1 MTMIPL
7 SRADLHIHSNHS
19 DGTASVA
26 AILGRAAAAGLQA
39 IAITDHDT
47 IAGAL
52 DARHMARE
60 FGVEVVVGEEVSTA
74 EGHLLALFLE
84 HELPPGRPAAETIA
98 AAHAQGGLCVAAHP
112 YDRSTPSLGAHRLHA
127 RCAGPRQ
134 GEWQLDAIEG
144 LNAGVLWPQRGSN
157 LAARQVAHAL
167 RLPIVAGSDAHSLA
181 TIGQAYTLFHGTSA
195 SDLYRAIVAGEVG
208 WAGGYWTLGHYLDM
222 CQQWIWQRGPH
233 GLLRLALDGAGI
245 TRRRPAAPE
254 GFAAAR
260 PIEKEIAL

>member
-1 MTMIPL
+1 MTMVPL

-26 AILGRAAAAGLQA
+26 AILARAAAAGLQT

-47 IAGAL
+47 ISGAL
-52 DARHMARE
+52 AARRLARE

-112 YDRSTPSLGAHRLHA
+112 YDRSTPSLGAHGMLA
-127 RCAGPRQ
+127 RCAA

-144 LNAGVLWPQRGSN
+144 LNAGVLWHQRGSN
-157 LAARQVAHAL
+157 LAARHAAL
-167 RLPIVAGSDAHSLA
+167 ALGLPIVAGSDAHSLA
-181 TIGQAYTLFHGTSA
+181 TLGQAYTLFPGA
-195 SDLYRAIVAGEVG
+195 GAGDLYRAIVAGQVG
-208 WAGGYWTLGHYLDM
+208 WGGGCWTLGHYLDV
-222 CQQWIWQRGPH
+222 CQQWIAQRGPL

-245 TRRRPAAPE
+245 TRRQPAAPE

-260 PIEKEIAL
+260 PIEKEIVL

>member
-1 MTMIPL
+1 MNTSPL

-19 DGTASVA
+19 DGTASVS
-26 AILGRAAAAGLQA
+26 AILARAAAAGLQA

-52 DARHMARE
+52 AARRLARE

-74 EGHLLALFLE
+74 EGHLLALFIE
-84 HELPPGRPAAETIA
+84 RELPPGRPAAETIA

-112 YDRSTPSLGAHRLHA
+112 YDRSTPSLGSHGLLA
-127 RCAGPRQ
+127 RCGGPRQ

-144 LNAGVLWPQRGSN
+144 LNAGVFWSQRGCN
-157 LAARQVAHAL
+157 LAACQAARAL
-167 RLPIVAGSDAHSLA
+167 GLPAIGGSDAHSLA
-181 TIGQAYTLFHGTSA
+181 TLGRAYTLFPGAGA
-195 SDLYRAIVAGEVG
+195 SDLYRAIVAGQVG
-208 WAGGYWTLGHYLDM
+208 CAGGCWTLGHYLDV
-222 CQQWIWQRGPH
+222 CQRWIWQRGPH

-245 TRRRPAAPE
+245 TRRQPAAPD